1 MKFTAPAGCITES
14 LPTVITEF
22 VVKKPKVKNSSL
34 TNNLTI
40 NNPVKLSVKKVIG
53 HTYQWYYNDVINLG
67 TKLFKDPFAK
77 NRIPHRNLNRWQ
89 YFNELSGCIA

>member
-1 MKFTAPAGCITES
+1 MKFTAPAGCITTS

-34 TNNLTI
+34 SNNLTI

-53 HTYQWYYNDVINLG
+53 QTYQWYYNDAIIEGIG
-67 TKLFKDPFAK
+67 T
-77 NRIPHRNLNRWQ
+77 IT
-89 YFNELSGCIA
+89 Y